1 MRPKGIAL
9 KNHIRY
15 VTKDIF
21 CFHDNFFKTN
31 YLHTYIYRTVHEKIR
46 DFQCLLCGQTF
57 GTKSSLHKHEVYH
70 TGIKNFEVK
79 HLRLSSNIS
88 FKALPQ
94 FFYLDIHAKRS
105 LTEIFC

>member
-21 CFHDNFFKTN
+21 CFHDNIFKTN

-46 DFQCLLCGQTF
+46 DYKCETCGKSF
-57 GTKSSLHKHEVYH
+57 GTLAQKNRHANIHK
-70 TGIKNFEVK
+70 
-79 HLRLSSNIS
+79 
-88 FKALPQ
+88 
-94 FFYLDIHAKRS
+94 
-105 LTEIFC
+105 